1 MKIHRVFA
9 GGGPYDVKATYERF
23 VTTDTASYP
32 IAVPLVV
39 QGMILGNKLQIEMAD
54 LVRPFVYEHL
64 DEWINSKKYT
74 TGQVNKLI
82 GTKVTH
88 EILTEEAM
96 DQTSWKVSELQKA
109 MVANSITSFNWIP
122 EAPIYIMHSIDDE
135 TVPFANATN
144 AKAKWSYSNITYNFG
159 HYGAHVM
166 TCLRF
171 IYSVKTL
178 LEQEEEERGEYEK

>member
-1 MKIHRVFA
+1 
-9 GGGPYDVKATYERF
+9 
-23 VTTDTASYP
+23 
-32 IAVPLVV
+32 
-39 QGMILGNKLQIEMAD
+39 
-54 LVRPFVYEHL
+54 
-64 DEWINSKKYT
+64 
-74 TGQVNKLI
+74 
-82 GTKVTH
+82 VTH

-122 EAPIYIMHSIDDE
+122 EAPIYIMHSMDDE